1 MKTIAKLFAA
11 AFVSVVMLT
20 SQVFAAGSLYPL
32 DGWDH
37 SQEGHM
43 SADFDETM
51 DDMDKGQ

>member
-20 SQVFAAGSLYPL
+20 SQAFAAGSLYPL
-32 DGWDH
+32 DGWGH

-43 SADFDETM
+43 SADFETM